1 MYKVQMFLK
10 DKEIP
15 TQQLWETLDEAEG
28 MECLYRV
35 YFEAQGTR
43 NFTTKIIEIESN
55 APSKAL

>member
-15 TQQLWETLDEAEG
+15 TSQLWSDIKQAEE
-28 MECLYRV
+28 MERLYKV